1 MEIVGFKHP
10 GFNMVELEIE
20 NVSKHVFIETVFFYL
35 NTISK
40 AEIENHCNTYM
51 LNRFGPGLKV
61 KSIRAIN

>member
-1 MEIVGFKHP
+1 MEIVSFKHP

-20 NVSKHVFIETVFFYL
+20 NVSKHVFIETAFFHL

-40 AEIENHCNTYM
+40 TEIENHCNQYI
-51 LNRFGPGLKV
+51 LNRFGPGLTV